1 MLLVK
6 RQDLTWEDTEKFYW
20 KYNPTQSCKQKCQL
34 CRKLMRLIPFNMLPA
49 CRRLLFPLLHAC
61 NKGNRRRLHAGNLIC
76 GAPRKFWISYS
87 CIRFQYHKIFIS
99 RQNKLVCAQKA
110 SERITT
116 FVPRWFHLLVDCK
129 TVVFFFFFFFLKIS
143 KECCNK
149 LLVLFFVIVEQ
160 LILPCK

>member
-6 RQDLTWEDTEKFYW
+6 RQDLTWEDTEEFYW

-61 NKGNRRRLHAGNLIC
+61 NNGNRRRLHAGNLIC

-110 SERITT
+110 SERINVRPTLIPP
-116 FVPRWFHLLVDCK
+116 FSRLQNSR
-129 TVVFFFFFFFLKIS
+129 FFFFLKIS